1 MKAPFDIAA
10 DLDTPVSAYLKLA
23 PFRPRFLLE
32 SVEGGERLARYSF
45 IGFGE
50 CLEVKL
56 EPRGLS
62 IGSERMPR
70 PRTRL
75 ELLDALRTA
84 LARAPRPQPQIPGV
98 PLSGGLVGYTAYDAV
113 RYFEHLP
120 GRSLEATVTPHAHY
134 VAPCSLL
141 VFDHLTRSAALLH
154 DGSEA
159 ERQSLRREIMRAL
172 RGAVPAPLAP
182 GTVSRATPSRSESDH
197 AALVKRAQAYIASGD
212 VYQLVLAS
220 RFEGRHSLAPFEVYR
235 ALRLLNP
242 SPYMFFCELGD
253 ITVVGSSPE
262 ALVKSHGG
270 HAQLRPIAG
279 SRPRGS
285 DPDRDLELEHDLL
298 ADPKEN
304 SEHVMLVDLARND
317 LGRVATAGS
326 VRVDPYRVIERYSH
340 IMHIVSGVHG
350 ELARQHDVFD
360 LFAATF
366 PAGTLVGAPKVRAMQ
381 IIDEL
386 EPVGRQL
393 YGGTVGY
400 FGRQGDMDQAI
411 TIRTLVFSGDEYS
424 YQAGG
429 GIVAD
434 SSPRAEYEEVLAK
447 SAVLRRAL
455 DIAAEGL

>member
-1 MKAPFDIAA
+1 MKPPFDIAA
-10 DLDTPVSAYLKLA
+10 DLDTPVSAYLKLR

-45 IGFGE
+45 IGFGD
-50 CLEVKL
+50 CLEV
-56 EPRGLS
+56 R
-62 IGSERMPR
+62 
-70 PRTRL
+70 
-75 ELLDALRTA
+75 LDAAGLTVGGR
-84 LARAPRPQPQIPGV
+84 RAPRPGSRQEFLEALRAALALAPQPKPEIPGV

-113 RYFEHLP
+113 RYFERLP
-120 GRSLEATVTPHAHY
+120 GRSLDTTPAPHAHY
-134 VAPCSLL
+134 VAPCSIL

-154 DGSEA
+154 DGSEE
-159 ERQSLRREIMRAL
+159 ERQRLRREVMRAL
-172 RGAVPAPLAP
+172 RGAVPTVLAP
-182 GTVSRATPSRSESDH
+182 GSFSPASPSLGEVAH
-197 AALVKRAQAYIASGD
+197 AAGVRRAQEYIGSGD

-220 RFEGRHSLAPFEVYR
+220 RFEGRHTLEPFEVYR

-270 HAQLRPIAG
+270 HVQLRPIAG
-279 SRPRGS
+279 SRPRGADAAS
-285 DPDRDLELEHDLL
+285 DVKLEADLL

-304 SEHVMLVDLARND
+304 AEHVMLVDLARND
-317 LGRVATAGS
+317 LGRVAAAGS

-340 IMHIVSGVHG
+340 IMHMVSGVTG
-350 ELARQHDVFD
+350 KLAPGFDAFD

-366 PAGTLVGAPKVRAMQ
+366 PAGTLVGAPKVRAME

-400 FGRQGDMDQAI
+400 FGRYGDMDQAI
-411 TIRTLVFSGDEYS
+411 TIRTLVFRGDQYS

-434 SSPRAEYEEVLAK
+434 SSPQAEYEEVMAK

-455 DIAAEGL
+455 SIAAEGL